1 MIRIKEKTSIHVPPS
16 VTHFRCGGEVFAL
29 SRTKETLDTLAK
41 ESSKIHTI
49 HADIGDWN
57 NTRKVLEQLD
67 TMDGVVN
74 NAAEVVKQ
82 YRPAVDCPQEVL
94 ERTLRINL
102 LGAINVLQVTSK
114 KMIDTGKRGSIVN
127 ISR

>member
-1 MIRIKEKTSIHVPPS
+1 MY
-16 VTHFRCGGEVFAL
+16 AL
-29 SRTKETLDTLAK
+29 SRTKETLDSLAK
-41 ESSKIHTI
+41 ESSYINPI
-49 HADIGDWN
+49 HADVGDWE
-57 NTRKVLEQLD
+57 NTRQLLEQLD

-82 YRPAVDCPQEVL
+82 WRSAVDCPKEVL
-94 ERTLRINL
+94 ERTIRINL

-114 KMIDTGKRGSIVN
+114 KMIQTGTQGSIVN

>member
-1 MIRIKEKTSIHVPPS
+1 M
-16 VTHFRCGGEVFAL
+16 FAL
-29 SRTKETLDTLAK
+29 SRTKETLESLAK
-41 ESSKIHTI
+41 ESSKINPI
-49 HADIGDWN
+49 HADVGDWE

-67 TMDGVVN
+67 AMDGVVN

-82 YRPAVDCPQEVL
+82 WRCAVDCPKEVL

-102 LGAINVLQVTSK
+102 LGAINVLQLTSK
-114 KMIDTGKRGSIVN
+114 KMIETGNHGSIVN